1 MKRKEFI
8 KLAST
13 GALGVSS
20 LGYLSCET
28 QKELFFKL
36 SLAQWSLNK
45 AIRGGEM
52 DPYLFAE
59 KSSELGFSGLE
70 YVNQLYDDVMK
81 SEDKS
86 SAIKEFI
93 LKNNQ
98 LADDNGVENVLIMID
113 GEGDLASK
121 NKNKRQDQKE

>member
-13 GALGVSS
+13 GAFGISS
-20 LGYLSCET
+20 LGYLSCQV

-36 SLAQWSLNK
+36 SLAQWSLHK
-45 AIRGGEM
+45 AIQSGKM
-52 DPYLFAE
+52 DPYLFAQ
-59 KSSELGFSGLE
+59 KSSELGFTGLE

-98 LADDNGVENVLIMID
+98 LADDNGVEMYL
-113 GEGDLASK
+113 L
-121 NKNKRQDQKE
+121 